1 MKIEVCCGS
10 YLDALEAYRG
20 GANRV
25 ELCSDLFFGGLT
37 PSLGSFLLTKE
48 HTNLE
53 VAVMIRPREGGFCY
67 TEDEFELMLKD
78 GEIFIQ
84 NGADALVFGF
94 LNSDGSIDF
103 DKTKKMCQMVNNR
116 CETVFH
122 RAFDVSATPIVDA
135 LQNFKN
141 IGINRILT
149 SGREKTAIEGV
160 HNIKEMIDH
169 RGIEILPAGNIR
181 AHNVEELW
189 LKTGCSWVHTSAF
202 EKLIDNSANHER
214 ILFTGTDAP
223 QQGEYKKAN
232 SDIIRNIVDIGGR
245 LL

>member
-10 YLDALEAYRG
+10 YADALEAYKG

-48 HTNLE
+48 NTGLE

-67 TEDEFELMLKD
+67 TDDEFELMLKD

-84 NGADALVFGF
+84 NGAEALVFGF

-103 DKTKKMCQMVNNR
+103 NRTKKMCEMVNKR
-116 CETVFH
+116 CDTVFH
-122 RAFDVSATPIVDA
+122 KAFDVSITPLVEA
-135 LQNFKN
+135 VNKLKE
-141 IGINRILT
+141 IGISRILT
-149 SGREKTAIEGV
+149 AGKEKTAIEGAQ
-160 HNIKEMIDH
+160 NIKEMIALKD
-169 RGIEILPAGNIR
+169 IEILPAGNVR

-189 LKTGCSWVHTSAF
+189 QKTGCEWVHTSAF
-202 EKLIDNSANHER
+202 ESLMDASANHES

-223 QQGEYKKAN
+223 KQGEYKKAN
-232 SDIIRNIVDIGGR
+232 SAIIRNIVDIGGR
-245 LL
+245 L